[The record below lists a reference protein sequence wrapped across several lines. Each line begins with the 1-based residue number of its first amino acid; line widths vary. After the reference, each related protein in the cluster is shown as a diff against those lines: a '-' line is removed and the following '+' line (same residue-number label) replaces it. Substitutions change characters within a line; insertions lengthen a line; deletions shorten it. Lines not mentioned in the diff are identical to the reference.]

1 MVLCLI
7 FKKFKLIY
15 ELIEVFQFCMDIFWF
30 LYIDNFDDL
39 MVLIFDSSFNFIEF
53 EKYNFD
59 FIIIYIFSYF
69 V

>member
-7 FKKFKLIY
+7 LKKLKLIY
-15 ELIEVFQFCMDIFWF
+15 EFIEAFQFCTDTFWP

-39 MVLIFDSSFNFIEF
+39 MALIPDSCFNSTEF
-53 EKYNFD
+53 EKHNFD
-59 FIIIYIFSYF
+59 FIIIYICSYF

>member
-1 MVLCLI
+1 
-7 FKKFKLIY
+7 
-15 ELIEVFQFCMDIFWF
+15 MDIFWL

-39 MVLIFDSSFNFIEF
+39 MVLIFDSCFNFIEF

-59 FIIIYIFSYF
+59 FIIIYICSYF